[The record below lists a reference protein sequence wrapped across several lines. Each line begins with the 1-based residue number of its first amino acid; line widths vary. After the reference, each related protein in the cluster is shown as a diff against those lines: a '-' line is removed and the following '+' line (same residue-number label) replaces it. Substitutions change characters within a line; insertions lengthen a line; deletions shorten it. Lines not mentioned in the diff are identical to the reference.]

1 MLHRYHILLRLI
13 AAAAIALPSLDA
25 AADDD
30 VMRVLIFG
38 ASGRIGG
45 PIVEEALLRGHEVT
59 GVSRDPSRLERF
71 ADRIRVEAG
80 DILDRERT
88 AELIARHDAVI
99 VSVGGAPRDKDPS
112 NYIAA
117 LAAESL
123 VDVLGGFGDKGPR
136 LIFVGNLFTLE
147 YEDGKTLL
155 ELGRVPESHENYA
168 MFYGHQIALD
178 TFRAS
183 SGVNWTVA
191 SPPNGLRL
199 EGRTEKIRWGDDELL
214 RDPDG
219 TPSGISLEDY
229 AYAIFEELQ
238 HGNYVR
244 ARFNVAR

>member
-1 MLHRYHILLRLI
+1 MLHRYQILLRLI
-13 AAAAIALPSLDA
+13 AAAAIALPSVNA
-25 AADDD
+25 AADD
-30 VMRVLIFG
+30 VKRVLIFG

-59 GVSRDPSRLERF
+59 GVSRDPSRLGHF

-80 DILDRERT
+80 DLLDRERT
-88 AELIARHDAVI
+88 AELVARHDAII

-117 LAAESL
+117 LAAETL
-123 VDVLGGFGDKGPR
+123 VDVLGEFGDEGPR

-168 MFYGHQIALD
+168 MFHGHQIALD
-178 TFRAS
+178 RFRAS
-183 SGVNWTVA
+183 NGVNWTVA

-199 EGRTEKIRWGDDELL
+199 EGRTEKIRWGGEALL

-229 AYAIFEELQ
+229 AYAIFEELEN
-238 HGNYVR
+238 GRYVR